1 LAEQL
6 MIKYRKRK
14 RSKTVKTVKRNGQTD
29 NPPPFE
35 KRARPLGTKR
45 HQYSSKRAFMRPT
58 KSLALMCGAERG
70 QTAAKETAGKQANGR
85 VLQRA
90 NER

>member
-1 LAEQL
+1 
-6 MIKYRKRK
+6 MIKYRKNGNGQKQEK
-14 RSKTVKTVKRNGQTD
+14 RSNKMVKLTIL
-29 NPPPFE
+29 
-35 KRARPLGTKR
+35 PLLKNVPVPWAQKR

-85 VLQRA
+85 VLQCA